1 MSIERVWSS
10 ELGQEIK
17 ALWEDPGVQE
27 TFKKKSSFQ
36 IEDSAQYYFD
46 NLDRI
51 CQNDYIPTE
60 EDIVRA
66 RMKTTGL
73 IEQKFHS
80 HETDFVMID
89 VGGQRNGM
97 FFKSVYSK
105 IPYY

>member
-1 MSIERVWSS
+1 MLLSIERVWSS
-10 ELGQEIK
+10 ELGLEIK
-17 ALWEDPGVQE
+17 ALWEDPGVQR
-27 TFKKKSSFQ
+27 TFQKRSAFQ

-51 CQNDYIPTE
+51 CEDNYIPTE

-73 IEQKFHS
+73 IEQKFTS
-80 HETDFVMID
+80 HGVEFIMID

-97 FFKSVYSK
+97 
-105 IPYY
+105 